1 MSMIQLIKDVI
12 KLFYAKK
19 EEKVIVE
26 IPISEELKE
35 LIKRNFNVKYDG
47 YKIFRF
53 NYFLE
58 NIYCFLLKNKENDFL
73 ALRICKNYVDSISTI
88 NVCISN
94 TMEFGNTY
102 FKTKDIH
109 FIIKD
114 TIFVNKQNKIIDKKI
129 NGVIS
134 KEYFK
139 NISFLNVD
147 EFEVFLKICDLDQL
161 EEEINCQIDD
171 TILKQ
176 IRKKYNK

>member
-1 MSMIQLIKDVI
+1 M
-12 KLFYAKK
+12 
-19 EEKVIVE
+19 E

-35 LIKRNFNVKYDG
+35 LIKRNFNVNYDG
-47 YKIFRF
+47 YEIFRF

-58 NIYCFLLKNKENDFL
+58 NIYCFLLKNKENEFL
-73 ALRICKNYVDSISTI
+73 ALRIYKNCVDSISTI
-88 NVCISN
+88 SIRISN
-94 TMEFGNTY
+94 TKEFVNTY
-102 FKTKDIH
+102 LRVKDIN
-109 FIIKD
+109 FITKD
-114 TIFVNKQNKIIDKKI
+114 TIFINKQSKIINKKI

-139 NISFLNVD
+139 NISFLNVN

-161 EEEINCQIDD
+161 EGEINCQMDD

>member
-1 MSMIQLIKDVI
+1 M
-12 KLFYAKK
+12 
-19 EEKVIVE
+19 E

-35 LIKRNFNVKYDG
+35 LIKRNFNVNYDG
-47 YKIFRF
+47 YEIFYF

-73 ALRICKNYVDSISTI
+73 ALRIYENCIDSISTI
-88 NVCISN
+88 NIRISN
-94 TMEFGNTY
+94 TIEFGNTY
-102 FKTKDIH
+102 LKIKDIH
-109 FIIKD
+109 FITKD
-114 TIFVNKQNKIIDKKI
+114 TISVNKQNNIINKKI

-139 NISFLNVD
+139 NISFLNVN

-161 EEEINCQIDD
+161 EGEINYQMDD

>member
-1 MSMIQLIKDVI
+1 M
-12 KLFYAKK
+12 
-19 EEKVIVE
+19 E

-35 LIKRNFNVKYDG
+35 LIKRNFNVNYDG
-47 YKIFRF
+47 YEIFYF

-73 ALRICKNYVDSISTI
+73 ALRIYENCIDSISTI
-88 NVCISN
+88 NIRISN
-94 TMEFGNTY
+94 TIEFGNTY
-102 FKTKDIH
+102 LKIKDIH
-109 FIIKD
+109 FITKD
-114 TIFVNKQNKIIDKKI
+114 TISVNKQNNIINKKI

-139 NISFLNVD
+139 NISFLNVN

-161 EEEINCQIDD
+161 EGEINYQMDD

-176 IRKKYNK
+176 IRKKYSK

>member
-1 MSMIQLIKDVI
+1 M
-12 KLFYAKK
+12 
-19 EEKVIVE
+19 E

-35 LIKRNFNVKYDG
+35 LIKRNFNVNYDG
-47 YKIFRF
+47 YEIFRF

-58 NIYCFLLKNKENDFL
+58 NIYCFLLKNKENEFL
-73 ALRICKNYVDSISTI
+73 ALRIYKNCVDSISTI
-88 NVCISN
+88 SVRISN
-94 TMEFGNTY
+94 TKEFGNTY
-102 FKTKDIH
+102 LRVKDIN
-109 FIIKD
+109 FITKD
-114 TIFVNKQNKIIDKKI
+114 TIFINKQSKIINKKI

-139 NISFLNVD
+139 NISFLNVN

-161 EEEINCQIDD
+161 EGEINYQMDD

>member
-1 MSMIQLIKDVI
+1 M
-12 KLFYAKK
+12 
-19 EEKVIVE
+19 E

-35 LIKRNFNVKYDG
+35 LIKRNFNVNYDG
-47 YKIFRF
+47 YEIFYF

-73 ALRICKNYVDSISTI
+73 ALRIYENCIDSISTI
-88 NVCISN
+88 NIRISN

-102 FKTKDIH
+102 LRVKDIN
-109 FIIKD
+109 FITKD
-114 TIFVNKQNKIIDKKI
+114 TIFINKQSKIINKKI

-139 NISFLNVD
+139 NISFLNVN

-161 EEEINCQIDD
+161 EGEINCQMDD

-176 IRKKYNK
+176 IRKKYSK

>member
-1 MSMIQLIKDVI
+1 MYFFLKKVYN
-12 KLFYAKK
+12 KNKK
-19 EEKVIVE
+19 EEEIIVE

-35 LIKRNFNVKYDG
+35 LIKRNFNVNYDG
-47 YKIFRF
+47 YEIFYF

-73 ALRICKNYVDSISTI
+73 ALRIYENCIDSISTI
-88 NVCISN
+88 NIRISN
-94 TMEFGNTY
+94 TIEFGNTY
-102 FKTKDIH
+102 LKIKDIH
-109 FIIKD
+109 FITKD
-114 TIFVNKQNKIIDKKI
+114 TISVNKQNNIINKKI

-139 NISFLNVD
+139 NISFLNVN

-161 EEEINCQIDD
+161 EGEINYQMDD

>member
-1 MSMIQLIKDVI
+1 M
-12 KLFYAKK
+12 
-19 EEKVIVE
+19 E

-35 LIKRNFNVKYDG
+35 LIKRNFNVNYDG
-47 YKIFRF
+47 YEIFRF

-58 NIYCFLLKNKENDFL
+58 NIYCFLLKNKENEFL
-73 ALRICKNYVDSISTI
+73 ALRIYKNCVDSISTI
-88 NVCISN
+88 SIRISN
-94 TMEFGNTY
+94 TKEFGNTY
-102 FKTKDIH
+102 LRVKDIN
-109 FIIKD
+109 FITKD
-114 TIFVNKQNKIIDKKI
+114 TIFINKQSKIINKKI

-139 NISFLNVD
+139 NISFLNVN

-161 EEEINCQIDD
+161 EGEINYQMDD